1 MMSEYGMRYGLG
13 DAGRPDNLHNASGE
27 VAGMLLG
34 SYCKNLKMFPWCSFH
49 NPNQQ
54 LGRTMFLQM
63 EDTYIPTPS
72 GHVMTMFHWLKPWQ
86 LIVEEDTENQ
96 IIATKDKDSYA
107 IMAANPLEDKREYH
121 FLLKHIKKADY
132 IMKEYYV
139 DAFHNNCLQDKSCMK
154 LSISRETKFQN
165 VDKIT
170 FTREMNPTS
179 VHFYTIEKKNK
190 LHNKR

>member
-1 MMSEYGMRYGLG
+1 
-13 DAGRPDNLHNASGE
+13 
-27 VAGMLLG
+27 
-34 SYCKNLKMFPWCSFH
+34 
-49 NPNQQ
+49 
-54 LGRTMFLQM
+54 MFLQM

-139 DAFHNNCLQDKSCMK
+139 MLFITTVYQDKSCMK

-165 VDKIT
+165 VDKNYVPQ
-170 FTREMNPTS
+170 REMNPTS
-179 VHFYTIEKKNK
+179 VHFYTQKKENK